1 MAISWLKYGSTSTE
15 KGQIIQTIPINQA
28 KSQLSEL
35 IRAVENEE
43 EVVLTR
49 HGKRVIRLI
58 KEPESVQPS
67 IEARRQAIV
76 AGLQALRAK
85 VGPARPGQP
94 GFREVWAE
102 HKREF
107 DARGD
112 AWVLPRGDAEVPA
125 QNDEGRDAR
134 D

>member
-1 MAISWLKYGSTSTE
+1 MPTV
-15 KGQIIQTIPINQA
+15 PIHQA

-35 IRAVENEE
+35 IRAVEQGE

-58 KEPESVQPS
+58 KEPETEQPS

-76 AGLQALRAK
+76 AELAALRAK
-85 VGPARPGQP
+85 VGTGGA
-94 GFREVWAE
+94 GFGELWDE
-102 HKREF
+102 HKAAR

-112 AWVLPRGDAEVPA
+112 AWVDDPKGSRAGS
-125 QNDEGRDAR
+125 
-134 D
+134 

>member
-1 MAISWLKYGSTSTE
+1 MPTV
-15 KGQIIQTIPINQA
+15 PIHQA

-35 IRAVENEE
+35 IRAVEQGE

-58 KEPESVQPS
+58 KEPESELPG

-76 AGLQALRAK
+76 AELEALRAK
-85 VGPARPGQP
+85 VGSGGP
-94 GFREVWAE
+94 GFEQTWAE
-102 HKREF
+102 HKRER

-112 AWVLPRGDAEVPA
+112 AWTDDPKASRA
-125 QNDEGRDAR
+125 GR
-134 D
+134 